1 MKTALMRRN
10 NAEKGQSLVEMTVG
24 MVILVMLLSGLL
36 DLGRIFYIYVALED
50 AAGEAALYL
59 SIDPY
64 CQDDNDWRDPTP
76 ANINGDE
83 CRCANPN
90 NAKYRAERAP
100 GADVIDW
107 SLITYTPTV
116 PLRNVD
122 GELEPIV
129 TPGGQVSVELSYP
142 VSLLSPFIPSFT
154 GVNPI
159 MLRST
164 ATQTIIRYWKSEPDM
179 ACATS

>member
-1 MKTALMRRN
+1 MKRQR
-10 NAEKGQSLVEMTVG
+10 NAEKGQSLVEMAVG

-64 CQDDNDWRDPTP
+64 CRDSGDIRDPTP
-76 ANINGDE
+76 SNINGDE
-83 CRCANPN
+83 CRCADPN
-90 NAKYRAERAP
+90 NAHFRAQRAP
-100 GADVIDW
+100 GADIIDW
-107 SLITYTPTV
+107 SLVNYAPTV
-116 PLRNVD
+116 PGRYVD
-122 GELEPIV
+122 GDFEPLV
-129 TPGGQVSVELSYP
+129 TPGGQVTVELTYP
-142 VSLLSPFIPSFT
+142 VGLLTPIMPRFY

-159 MLRST
+159 VLKST

-179 ACATS
+179 ACAT